1 MSHNRKTRRFLSRL
15 QVMDKTGRSYP
26 AIWAWMQAG
35 TFPRAREVGDELM
48 WLESEVDEWMD
59 SRPIRLFK
67 NDKAKLREAH
77 D

>member
-1 MSHNRKTRRFLSRL
+1 MPQNRKTRRFISRH
-15 QVMDKTGRSYP
+15 QVLDKTGRSYP

-48 WLESEVDEWMD
+48 WLESEVDEWMN

-67 NDKAKLREAH
+67 NDKIKTAKANV
-77 D
+77 